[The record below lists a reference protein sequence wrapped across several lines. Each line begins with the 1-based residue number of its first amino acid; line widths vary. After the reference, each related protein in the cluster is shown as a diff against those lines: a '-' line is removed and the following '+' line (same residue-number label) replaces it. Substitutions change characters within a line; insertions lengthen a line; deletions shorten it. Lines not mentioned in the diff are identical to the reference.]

1 MAFPAAPKTI
11 YDRDFGRGFR
21 LSVAAHV
28 ALALLLLIKAI
39 VLPGKPIPLVPTL
52 RVDVVGLPDLLK
64 QELKNAP
71 DARANSD
78 AIEKALK
85 QAEDSA
91 KKVEPPKA
99 LPKTKEPV
107 EKAEPDEMVLKP
119 KQIQVTQRD
128 KLREKEKHRE
138 KKLLSALNRIRA
150 LEKISDEV
158 KPHKTGANA
167 TLSSTLIR
175 GNKISKGSSLS
186 GDAIESDVASYYD
199 SIRDRLQNNWEI
211 PIWFKNQGFSAK
223 VQIFID
229 RSGRLRNF
237 RFIKPSGNAQFDDAV
252 KRTVSES
259 QPFPVPPDDVVST
272 VLVDGILVGFP
283 L

>member
-1 MAFPAAPKTI
+1 MAFPAAPKTT
-11 YDRDFGRGFR
+11 YDKDFGRGFK

-28 ALALLLLIKAI
+28 GLALLLIIKAV
-39 VLPGKPIPLVPTL
+39 VLPGKPITMVPTL

-64 QELKNAP
+64 QELKKAP
-71 DARANSD
+71 DARAND

-85 QAEDSA
+85 QAEESA
-91 KKVEPPKA
+91 KKIEPPKPA
-99 LPKTKEPV
+99 KAPKEAAPV
-107 EKAEPDEMVLKP
+107 EKAEPDELVLKP
-119 KQIQVTQRD
+119 KQIQTAKRE
-128 KLREKEKHRE
+128 KEKEKHRE

-150 LEKISDEV
+150 LEKISDDT
-158 KPHKTGANA
+158 KPRKTAA
-167 TLSSTLIR
+167 ASSTLIK

-186 GDAIESDVASYYD
+186 GDAVESDVASYYD
-199 SIRDRLQNNWEI
+199 SVRDRLQDNWEI

-252 KRTVSES
+252 KRTVSQS
-259 QPFPVPPDDVVST
+259 QPFPVPPEDVVSS